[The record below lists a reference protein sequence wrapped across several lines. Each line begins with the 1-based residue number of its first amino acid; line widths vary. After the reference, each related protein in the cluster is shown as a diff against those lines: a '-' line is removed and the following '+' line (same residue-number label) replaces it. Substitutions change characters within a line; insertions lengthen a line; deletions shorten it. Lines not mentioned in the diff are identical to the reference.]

1 MLYDKSDLI
10 KETYITTLNKK
21 ISIYDSISCFNKKK
35 KTDNEIFKIIRPKNL
50 LKFFVNKNTSKD
62 SLSFQLTSISGNL
75 PSLKDKKNYNL
86 SLKRIERKRKLPT
99 QGPVETAIIRVQQNF
114 EIARDLTLFR

>member
-21 ISIYDSISCFNKKK
+21 ISIYDSISCFNKK

-62 SLSFQLTSISGNL
+62 SLSFQLTSISANL
-75 PSLKDKKNYNL
+75 PSLKDKKIYNL

-99 QGPVETAIIRVQQNF
+99 QGPVETAIIRVQQNI

>member
-1 MLYDKSDLI
+1 MYDKSDLI
-10 KETYITTLNKK
+10 KETYITTLNN
-21 ISIYDSISCFNKKK
+21 DSISCFNKK

-62 SLSFQLTSISGNL
+62 SLSFQRSSISGNL
-75 PSLKDKKNYNL
+75 PSLKDKKIDNV